1 MKHGWFERELGGLF
15 LTFHEL
21 FVAVRLRRLA
31 PFLASV
37 LLVTAAGVVLLVL
50 LDLLAIAYGQITQS
64 PLGHTPRSIAGIAIF
79 GGYYVWDHFA
89 CAERIALLES
99 LDASTPPGRRF
110 RRRLKAAAFLALLV
124 AVCGELAGG

>member
-50 LDLLAIAYGQITQS
+50 LDLLAIAYGQVTRS

-79 GGYYVWDHFA
+79 GG
-89 CAERIALLES
+89 
-99 LDASTPPGRRF
+99 
-110 RRRLKAAAFLALLV
+110 LALFQL
-124 AVCGELAGG
+124 LAIVSSMLPLIKEIRQK